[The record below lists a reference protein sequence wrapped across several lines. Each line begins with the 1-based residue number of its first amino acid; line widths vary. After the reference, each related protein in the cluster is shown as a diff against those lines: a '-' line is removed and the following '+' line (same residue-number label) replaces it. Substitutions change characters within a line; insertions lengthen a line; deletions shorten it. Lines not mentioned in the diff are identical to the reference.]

1 MLCRPDMIYERV
13 GLSVYVACHIFALCP
28 ACVNPVIYGYLNE
41 NFRRCYKDISVSMQ
55 SFREVQHSFDIL
67 ADAYRVEQKMP
78 AKFSDT
84 CSVRGH
90 T

>member
-1 MLCRPDMIYERV
+1 MIYERV

-55 SFREVQHSFDIL
+55 SFRSVVVIIISF
-67 ADAYRVEQKMP
+67 
-78 AKFSDT
+78 
-84 CSVRGH
+84 
-90 T
+90 